1 MDDNL
6 FNNYINSNY
15 DDENGEL
22 NEYIKAGKYIYDD
35 NKIIIPTNNNRY
47 INNIYYRNKNI
58 SNFISFDKQNNPL
71 RYHSNYKK
79 KFLYN
84 SYNNEIQESNNYK
97 INNNYNNRNLSKSIK
112 KNEENEAENIMNIND
127 SYKKW
132 TSNYLKMSSNQ
143 NVLNNKNLFSA
154 MNPLNKNIKNRIKR
168 MDNDIISN
176 NTDLINN
183 NIINK
188 ESIIDKNEFMKN
200 IKEIDDLDNIDIIP
214 DDFNNN
220 LILKNNNINN
230 ISVNKNM
237 NLNKLNTK
245 ENNNY
250 IKNASEKKNI
260 NNYNRVNLQ
269 NKISNNILMK
279 QKNINTEKKGNIRY
293 SKKLSDNIK
302 KNNLSDN
309 KNIIKE
315 KKDLIDLGYN
325 NEQKLKNINNYEN
338 RYNNHNN
345 LLIQNNYKTY
355 IKLEDKNNNFIKLRN
370 SNYAMIGKKFSEKL
384 NISPSQKRFSTLTN
398 NKQEENFNLMNDDYD
413 FSDIYKQLINLKNAN
428 IQLRKN
434 IDFLKKTVHKKDS
447 IIKKLY
453 TDNEKL
459 KRFYQKMKANN
470 EEKQKIN
477 KDLLSKINSYKNEI
491 LLLKNKVKY
500 NLENNKLIH
509 QYEYENNNLKKLL
522 NKSKERQYSTD
533 ISKNNILNSFINYE
547 DISKDY
553 SNYKEYNKSV
563 SFTKSKTRINIP
575 IFKEYQE
582 DKEKDEINPF
592 TEKNILNNDKI

>member
-15 DDENGEL
+15 DDENGKL
-22 NEYIKAGKYIYDD
+22 NEYIKTGKYINDD
-35 NKIIIPTNNNRY
+35 NKIIIPRNNNRY
-47 INNIYYRNKNI
+47 INNIYYRNKYI
-58 SNFISFDKQNNPL
+58 SNLIANDNQNNHIK
-71 RYHSNYKK
+71 YNNNYKK

-84 SYNNEIQESNNYK
+84 SYNNEIQESNNYI
-97 INNNYNNRNLSKSIK
+97 INNNYNNRKLSKSIK
-112 KNEENEAENIMNIND
+112 QNEENEADYIMNIND
-127 SYKKW
+127 SYKKRNN
-132 TSNYLKMSSNQ
+132 NYLRMSSNQ
-143 NVLNNKNLFSA
+143 NVLNNKNLYSA
-154 MNPLNKNIKNRIKR
+154 MNPLNKNIKNRIKK
-168 MDNDIISN
+168 MENDIISH

-200 IKEIDDLDNIDIIP
+200 IKEIDDLDNIDIMP

-220 LILKNNNINN
+220 LIIKNNIN
-230 ISVNKNM
+230 VNKNM
-237 NLNKLNTK
+237 NLTQLNTK
-245 ENNNY
+245 KNMNY

-260 NNYNRVNLQ
+260 NNYNRINLQ
-269 NKISNNILMK
+269 NKISNNILLK

-293 SKKLSDNIK
+293 SKKLSEHVK

-309 KNIIKE
+309 KNIINE
-315 KKDLIDLGYN
+315 KKDLIDMGYI
-325 NEQKLKNINNYEN
+325 NEQKLKNLNNYEN

-355 IKLEDKNNNFIKLRN
+355 IKLEDKNNNFVKLRN

-398 NKQEENFNLMNDDYD
+398 NKQEDFNLINDGYD

-434 IDFLKKTVHKKDS
+434 IDFLKKTVNKKDS

-459 KRFYQKMKANN
+459 KKFYQKMKANN

-491 LLLKNKVKY
+491 LLLKNKLKY
-500 NLENNKLIH
+500 NLESNKLIP
-509 QYEYENNNLKKLL
+509 QYKYENNNLKKLL
-522 NKSKERQYSTD
+522 TKNKDRQYSTD
-533 ISKNNILNSFINYE
+533 ISKNNILNSFVNYDE
-547 DISKDY
+547 LSKDY

-563 SFTKSKTRINIP
+563 SFTKSKARINIP